1 MQADYIREF
10 FTEIN
15 TILPELAN
23 SLSRDNSIQI
33 EKYLNKLETMVRKF
47 RKRTK
52 EDLKEIKIRKKQREW
67 LEDDQL

>member
-23 SLSRDNSIQI
+23 SLSRDNNIQI